1 MSTRLARHASV
12 VVMMV
17 RFWKKALKW
26 AFEVLQPH
34 QKRANFSILKP
45 AAAKHWNM
53 EGFDPQN
60 PRQKKSN
67 FTNQV

>member
-34 QKRANFSILKP
+34 QKRANFSILSKP
-45 AAAKHWNM
+45 AAAEKEENKNRL
-53 EGFDPQN
+53 PA
-60 PRQKKSN
+60 P
-67 FTNQV
+67 